1 MELEREREDKNCRHI
16 IKNSGLKPKHYIV
29 LQRNLK
35 IFIASIYMNSRK
47 VLKERMRIV
56 CCLYMMVK
64 MDIQRRR
71 LCRKWRSP
79 LDGGRR
85 VLRHAHG
92 V

>member
-56 CCLYMMVK
+56 CCLYMIVK
-64 MDIQRRR
+64 IDIQRRR

-85 VLRHAHG
+85 VLGHAYG